1 VRQTFRSTNGIRAKT
16 RKIFVLAICCELCVA
31 QNELVGGF
39 PRIVSEAVRP
49 VLVCNGFGHHV
60 PHVVKNC
67 MTQEVARLPRLRRLP
82 ARLKGTHQSAKLY
95 GPNPAARGRGALP
108 AVLETGKRKPAA
120 QGWLLRLSFRS
131 RENSSGGIGRRSSR
145 HALPCF

>member
-1 VRQTFRSTNGIRAKT
+1 VNARVRSAVSSEDVACLRLRGAAVRQTFRSTNGIRAKT

-67 MTQEVARLPRLRRLP
+67 MTQEVARL
-82 ARLKGTHQSAKLY
+82 Y
-95 GPNPAARGRGALP
+95 GDLHFCSVVN
-108 AVLETGKRKPAA
+108 
-120 QGWLLRLSFRS
+120 
-131 RENSSGGIGRRSSR
+131 
-145 HALPCF
+145 